1 MSYKEPS
8 ELIMH
13 WGLTKGQTNWGLTK
27 GLLRSDEVLFPLGGN
42 KWLEQGYKTLMTPLH
57 LTTRVPAQVSV

>member
-1 MSYKEPS
+1 
-8 ELIMH
+8 MH
-13 WGLTKGQTNWGLTK
+13 WGLTKGLTKWGLTKWGLTK
-27 GLLRSDEVLFPLGGN
+27 GLLRSDEVLFPLGEN